1 MDGDKLVIEHVLV
14 VDDSTET
21 TEEIMATLVRLGVKS
36 YAANDLSAATRLLK
50 RTRIDLVLLDLRLGN
65 ENGLDLLPRVAA
77 LPRVPPPV
85 AFVSGLDP
93 DILVSAED
101 AARRARLPVAG
112 HLAKPLGRQQLA
124 QLLDSVSQ
132 RPLPEHVEPPPVEP
146 MSMAAM
152 ERALEQGW
160 LVPFFQPQYDL
171 VDGTLSG
178 FEALARYLPP
188 DRPEPVGPAAF
199 AVYLDS
205 ERFAWS
211 IFESIACQSL
221 DLFTRV
227 NHGDPHTR
235 LSINLP
241 AEIFADPRFPGELI
255 RWCRDRAFP
264 HDRLVLELTE
274 TRLNL
279 TPEQR
284 MGLSKARISGF
295 ELSLDDF
302 GSGASNLDRLAQLP
316 FTEVKIDAWFLLH
329 GEDEGRNHHLLGDI
343 ARLCRQRNIR
353 TVVEGVEDSALLEL
367 AIRDGFNV
375 GQGYLFGRPMPAEDA
390 SSLPLKRD
398 EIANL
403 RTITINNGSS
413 RAAHDPVLSQDELAL
428 LNSLWDEAAS
438 PEQPGATELTASH
451 RSDPSQPWCLI
462 VEDDQEV
469 REEIV
474 ITLKQEGQAC
484 WTAESLEDCRWTLR
498 NIDSIGVIFLDL
510 CLPDGNG
517 LEILDPLFKA
527 EYGQAPAVVVLTG
540 HGSPEIKRFAQRA
553 GATLYLDKPAS
564 AIQIRQAFYAALA
577 QYRTQLSA

>member
-1 MDGDKLVIEHVLV
+1 MIEHVLV

-21 TEEIMATLVRLGVKS
+21 TEEIIATLRRLGING
-36 YAANDLSAATRLLK
+36 YAANDLTSANRILE

-77 LPRVPPPV
+77 LPRLPPPV

-93 DILVSAED
+93 DILISAED

-112 HLAKPLGRQQLA
+112 HLAKPLGTQQLA
-124 QLLDSVSQ
+124 ELLDSVSQ
-132 RPLPEHVEPPPVEP
+132 RPLPEHVEPPPMEP
-146 MSMAAM
+146 LSMDAM
-152 ERALEQGW
+152 ERALEHGW
-160 LVPFFQPQYDL
+160 VVPFFQPQYDL

-178 FEALARYLPP
+178 FEALARYFPP

-205 ERFAWS
+205 ERFAWR
-211 IFESIACQSL
+211 IFESMACQSL
-221 DLFTRV
+221 DLFERM
-227 NHGDPHTR
+227 NHGDPNTR

-302 GSGASNLDRLAQLP
+302 GSGASNLDRMAQLP

-329 GEDEGRNHHLLGDI
+329 GEDEGRNHRLLGDI

-390 SSLPLKRD
+390 SSLPLERD
-398 EIANL
+398 KVASL
-403 RTITINNGSS
+403 RAISINNGSS
-413 RAAHDPVLSQDELAL
+413 RASHEPVLSQDALAT
-428 LNSLWDEAAS
+428 LNSLWEEAAS
-438 PEQPGATELTASH
+438 PEQPGATQLIASQ
-451 RSDPSQPWCLI
+451 RSDPSQPWCLV

-527 EYGQAPAVVVLTG
+527 EYGQIPAVVVLTG
-540 HGSPEIKRFAQRA
+540 HGSPEIKRFAERA

-564 AIQIRQAFYAALA
+564 AIHIRQAFYAALA

>member
-1 MDGDKLVIEHVLV
+1 MIEHVLV

-21 TEEIMATLVRLGVKS
+21 TEEIIATLRRLGINGYV
-36 YAANDLSAATRLLK
+36 ANDLTSANLILE

-65 ENGLDLLPRVAA
+65 GNGLDLLPRVAA
-77 LPRVPPPV
+77 LPRLPPPV

-93 DILVSAED
+93 DILISAED
-101 AARRARLPVAG
+101 VARRARLPVAG
-112 HLAKPLGRQQLA
+112 HLAKPLGTQQLA
-124 QLLDSVSQ
+124 ELLDSVSQ
-132 RPLPEHVEPPPVEP
+132 RPLPEHVEPPPMEP
-146 MSMAAM
+146 LSMDAM
-152 ERALEQGW
+152 ERALEHGW
-160 LVPFFQPQYDL
+160 VVPFFQPQYDL

-178 FEALARYLPP
+178 FEALARYFPP

-205 ERFAWS
+205 ERFAWR
-211 IFESIACQSL
+211 IFESMACQSL
-221 DLFTRV
+221 DLFERM
-227 NHGDPHTR
+227 NHGDPNTR

-353 TVVEGVEDSALLEL
+353 TVVEGVGDSALLEL

-375 GQGYLFGRPMPAEDA
+375 GQGYLFGRPMSAEDA
-390 SSLPLKRD
+390 SSLPLERD
-398 EIANL
+398 EIASL

-413 RAAHDPVLSQDELAL
+413 RASHDPVPSQDELAL
-428 LNSLWDEAAS
+428 LNSLWDEASS
-438 PEQPGATELTASH
+438 PEQTGRIQSITSDC
-451 RSDPSQPWCLI
+451 SDPTQPWCLI
-462 VEDDQEV
+462 VEDDEVV
-469 REEIV
+469 REEIA
-474 ITLKQEGQAC
+474 ITLKQEGQTC
-484 WTAESLEDCRWTLR
+484 WMAESLEDCRWSLR
-498 NIDSIGVIFLDL
+498 NIESIGVIFLDL

-517 LEILDPLFKA
+517 LEVLEPILKA

-540 HGSPEIKRFAQRA
+540 RGSPEVKRFAERA

-564 AIQIRQAFYAALA
+564 SIRIRQAFYAALA
-577 QYRTQLSA
+577 HYRTQLSA